1 MLSIDLVG
9 SVRIVCRMFDPAHP
23 EKIAS
28 LLLPEVTKIDQPF
41 LEAVSSFCLQHFLYT
56 IDTLEIKGLI
66 LQTTSKAPV
75 TLTTEGV
82 IGSFPESAGGEWLS
96 FDGIVN
102 AFPVGTFS
110 RHTRIQLISLRG
122 ELEGDMAIQIRHVD
136 EDGEHILYE
145 EPFSHRN
152 GHWESPPLPI
162 GGKEGRYYL
171 SCRVKGSFSL
181 GFLGWW
187 VLDESIPKSSFM
199 VGVITYQ
206 STKTLGMLWSLC
218 NYQPLKELRMSLVVV
233 DNGQTLTS
241 KDLPNDN
248 RLSLISQPNL
258 GATAGCMRG
267 LWNAK
272 KTDSDY
278 FIVIADDGMILDPEV
293 LYRLIVLQ
301 SIATKPLAVGAMML
315 YLDHPTVLHEQGA
328 RVPLRIY
335 DSMLSNNNRLDLLN
349 PESVK
354 TLFREKPSDYAA
366 WWIMSAPSNELPF
379 LPGFF
384 LYLADTLQG
393 LLLGNKGVR
402 TIIPPHLF
410 IWQNFGLNMD
420 LAGNKLRFFDCY
432 RNELGMRLASDLP
445 VTFKLTVVPFL
456 KKILRSLG
464 NFDYKKAE
472 VFLEGFEDVMKPSL
486 WALDP
491 IAGAERI
498 LKIRKSDPPITD
510 FSGYLSTCYAP
521 VKSRK
526 RSRFISIPQRLLA
539 IITVAGYLNPFAKSV
554 APDGGFVF
562 CYPGDYDFWQWTG
575 YKQLAMINSE
585 KKGYLCQRSWKKM
598 SGILV
603 RTAKVSLQL
612 LLSVRRLQKEYQ
624 QPSEKY
630 ENMWIKT
637 FDTVD
642 KTQSRTPANN
652 QTS

>member
-1 MLSIDLVG
+1 MTTKKNFEENTSMSG
-9 SVRIVCRMFDPAHP
+9 EGQR
-23 EKIAS
+23 E
-28 LLLPEVTKIDQPF
+28 KIDQPF
-41 LEAVSSFCLQHFLYT
+41 SGAVSSFCLQHFLYT

-66 LQTTSKAPV
+66 LQTTSNAPV

-82 IGSFPESAGGEWLS
+82 RGSFSESTEGEWLS

-102 AFPVGTFS
+102 AFPVGTFA
-110 RHTRIQLISLRG
+110 RHTRVQSISLRG
-122 ELEGDMAIQIRHVD
+122 ELEGDMAIQIRHVG

-145 EPFSHRN
+145 ETFSHRD

-171 SCRVKGSFSL
+171 SCRVKGAFSL

-187 VLDESIPKSSFM
+187 VLDEPISKSSFM

-206 STKTLGMLWSLC
+206 STKILGMLWNLC
-218 NYQPLKELRMSLVVV
+218 SYQPLKELRMSLVVV

-267 LWNAK
+267 LWTAK

-301 SIATKPLAVGAMML
+301 SIATKPLAVGAMMI

-335 DSMLSNNNRLDLLN
+335 DSMHTNNNRLDLLN

-354 TLFREKPSDYAA
+354 TLFRDESSDYAG
-366 WWIMSAPSNELPF
+366 WWIVSGPTKNLPF
-379 LPGFF
+379 LPAFF
-384 LYLADTLQG
+384 IYLADILQG
-393 LLLGNKGVR
+393 ILLARKGVQ

-410 IWQNFGLNMD
+410 IWQDFGFDMQ
-420 LAGNKLRFFDCY
+420 LAGNKLRFFDWY
-432 RNELGMRLASDLP
+432 RNELGMRLASGLP
-445 VTFKLTVVPFL
+445 VNLRLTISPFF
-456 KKILRSLG
+456 KKIIRCLG
-464 NFDYKKAE
+464 NFDYERAE
-472 VFLEGFEDVMKPSL
+472 VIVESFEEAMLPSL

-491 IAGAERI
+491 IAGAKRI
-498 LKIRKSDPPITD
+498 QEIRKNAPPITD
-510 FSGYLSTCYAP
+510 FSGSLSTCYAP

-539 IITVAGYLNPFAKSV
+539 IITVAGYLNLFAKSV

-598 SGILV
+598 AGILF
-603 RTAKVSLQL
+603 RTGKASLQF
-612 LLSVRRLQKEYQ
+612 LLSAHRLQKEYQ
-624 QPSEKY
+624 KPSEEY
-630 ENMWIKT
+630 EEMWSKA
-637 FDTVD
+637 FNVVE
-642 KTQSRTPANN
+642 KMQ
-652 QTS
+652 